1 MKKLID
7 KYPKLSFMIIVKLYW
22 IVSFS
27 FTVFVIQNSVPTVR
41 QWVLGSVFTI
51 LTLPLNYWLT
61 YGFTGIKQEYSD
73 KGINDAK

>member
-1 MKKLID
+1 MNKWIK

-27 FTVFVIQNSVPTVR
+27 FTIFVIQGSVPTVK
-41 QWVLGSVFTI
+41 QWVLSSLFTI

-61 YGFTGIKQEYSD
+61 YGFTGENKNE
-73 KGINDAK
+73 

>member
-1 MKKLID
+1 MDSGWIMNRLIK

-27 FTVFVIQNSVPTVR
+27 FTIFVIQGSVPTVK
-41 QWVLGSVFTI
+41 QWVLSSLFTV

-61 YGFTGIKQEYSD
+61 YGFTGENK
-73 KGINDAK
+73 ND

>member
-1 MKKLID
+1 MNKLIK

-27 FTVFVIQNSVPTVR
+27 FTIFVIQGSVPTVK
-41 QWVLGSVFTI
+41 QWVLSSLFTV

-61 YGFTGIKQEYSD
+61 YGFTGENK
-73 KGINDAK
+73 ND

>member
-41 QWVLGSVFTI
+41 QWVLGSIFT
-51 LTLPLNYWLT
+51 LVTLPLNYWLT
-61 YGFTGIKQEYSD
+61 YGFTGAD
-73 KGINDAK
+73 KCKANEEV

>member
-1 MKKLID
+1 MKKLIK

-27 FTVFVIQNSVPTVR
+27 FTIFVIQGSVPTVK
-41 QWVLGSVFTI
+41 QWVLSSLFTI

-61 YGFTGIKQEYSD
+61 YGFTGENK
-73 KGINDAK
+73 ND